1 MKTIV
6 VSAVN
11 IRKGGTLTILRRCL
25 EYLSTLVAG
34 GDWRVVAL
42 VHAKSLADYPGIEY
56 IEMPW
61 TIQSWRKRLHAE
73 YREMKEIS
81 HRLAPVHLWLSL
93 HDTTPDVDA
102 ERQAVYCQTSFPF
115 MKPKLRDLL
124 FDYKIVLFSMFTKYA
139 YKTNIHRNKYLI
151 VQAEWL
157 RNGFATMFGIE
168 RSKFIVAPPK
178 KEKIQSKETITADI
192 HHGPVSF
199 IFPASADC
207 HKNFETLC
215 RAAEKVEKEI
225 GTGKFEVTLT
235 IDGTENRY
243 ASWLSKHWGNVSS
256 IRFHGYM
263 DKETLDR
270 YYRQSD
276 CLIFPS
282 RIETWGL
289 PISEFAAYGKPMIL
303 ADLPYA
309 KEASSGTDM
318 TAFFN
323 PEDPD
328 DLACII
334 KKYISKDFSSFTKSG
349 TTIINQPVAY
359 GWDELF
365 RILLA

>member
-6 VSAVN
+6 ISAVN
-11 IRKGGTLTILRRCL
+11 IRKGGTLTILRGCL

-42 VHAKSLADYPGIEY
+42 VHAKSLAEYPGIEY

-81 HRLAPVHLWLSL
+81 IRLAPVYLWLSL

-115 MKPKLRDLL
+115 MRPKLRDLM
-124 FDYKIVLFSMFTKYA
+124 FDYKIVLFSLFTKFA

-157 RNGFATMFGIE
+157 RKGFAKMFGIE
-168 RSKFIVAPPK
+168 YGRFIVAPPK
-178 KEKIQSKETITADI
+178 KGDVQQSYPVTADTP
-192 HHGPVSF
+192 HDPVRF

-215 RAAEKVEKEI
+215 RAAEKVEQEI

-235 IDGTENRY
+235 ISGTENRY
-243 ASWLSKHWGNVSS
+243 AAWLSKHWGNISS

-263 DKETLDR
+263 DKETLDIH
-270 YYRQSD
+270 YRQSD

-309 KEASSGTDM
+309 REASSGADM

-323 PEDPD
+323 HEDPD
-328 DLACII
+328 ELACLI
-334 KKYISKDFSSFTKSG
+334 KKYISKDLSPFTNNRA
-349 TTIINQPVAY
+349 TIINRPVAY

-365 RILLA
+365 HILLS